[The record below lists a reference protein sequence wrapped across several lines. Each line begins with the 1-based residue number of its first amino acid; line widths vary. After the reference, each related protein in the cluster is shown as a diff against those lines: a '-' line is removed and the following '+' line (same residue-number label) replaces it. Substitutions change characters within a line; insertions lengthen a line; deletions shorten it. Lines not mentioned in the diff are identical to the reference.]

1 MSSVLGLPSRVP
13 NVARMSEVYEGSNSV
28 SSIKRTVTSIEF
40 EISGETLALA
50 SFHAKD
56 LRMNQTIEK
65 L

>member
-28 SSIKRTVTSIEF
+28 SSIKRIATSIEF
-40 EISGETLALA
+40 ETREENLALA